1 MSRRGKVLD
10 SCKKFED
17 YNYMIMGVA
26 GVGKTSLAANI
37 GQVVTGSVEG
47 TVVITLGREPI
58 PEHLAGFIY
67 DDYCG
72 TFEELAKAV
81 KEYCDNK
88 SDYPYTK
95 FIALDSVDE
104 LFRLAEQY
112 VVKEWNRICKPED
125 KAKSISQAYKGYQ
138 KGENR
143 VVEIVLELIGK
154 IQNAGYKLI
163 FIAHTKKKTI
173 SDEYSDISFE
183 QIVCSVDN
191 KYYNCIKDKVNLLAT
206 CYFKNIFENVKTVK
220 NAFTKK
226 DMEKGKLIG
235 RKRVIVLDSKN
246 LSIDIKSHW
255 STIPDEIPL
264 NAKLFVKTIEEGI
277 ANESKAIQRRL
288 DMSEE
293 EAHSIIEAIDPNTMI
308 EDTIEPDED
317 IDDIIEENGVELED
331 SVSEDDNLDSED
343 EVTDESEDEIEDI
356 FEDVDTEPIDRDT
369 LAADVKK
376 KFSDIKDKALK
387 DEVRS
392 KATEYGGITKASIEQ
407 LQELME
413 MMK

>member
-376 KFSDIKDKALK
+376 KFSDIKDKTLK

-392 KATEYGGITKASIEQ
+392 KVTEYGGITKASIEQ

-413 MMK
+413 MMM

>member
-1 MSRRGKVLD
+1 MSRRGRVLD

-293 EAHSIIEAIDPNTMI
+293 EAHNIIEAIDPNTMI

-331 SVSEDDNLDSED
+331 SVSEDDSLDSED

>member
-376 KFSDIKDKALK
+376 KFSDIKDKTLK

-392 KATEYGGITKASIEQ
+392 KVTEYGGITKASIEQ

>member
-1 MSRRGKVLD
+1 MSRRGRVLD

-293 EAHSIIEAIDPNTMI
+293 EAHNIIEAIDPNTMI

-331 SVSEDDNLDSED
+331 SVSEDDSLDSED

-369 LAADVKK
+369 LAANVKK

-413 MMK
+413 MMM

>member
-376 KFSDIKDKALK
+376 KFSDIKDKTLK